1 MVSLPYTQILRRVV
15 GSEYPKTFLMPSRAV
30 GETLPPE
37 VLEAYEAHEQL
48 KAQQAEL
55 MARTEAEAEAK
66 AMGKAAPG
74 QKNSEGLTVSVLT
87 VDTAGSPA
95 HTPCTLF
102 HLVLQGKP
110 MLLAA
115 ACSPAWWRS
124 SWVKGCGILYQP

>member
-1 MVSLPYTQILRRVV
+1 MVSLPYTQILRRAV

-37 VLEAYEAHEQL
+37 VLEDYEAHEQL

-55 MARTEAEAEAK
+55 MARTEAEAK

-95 HTPCTLF
+95 HTP
-102 HLVLQGKP
+102 
-110 MLLAA
+110 
-115 ACSPAWWRS
+115 
-124 SWVKGCGILYQP
+124 

>member
-1 MVSLPYTQILRRVV
+1 MLLGGREEGENGFVESVCVMKGEKGNLAYGFSSVHTQILRRAV

-37 VLEAYEAHEQL
+37 VLEDYEAHEQL

-95 HTPCTLF
+95 RTP
-102 HLVLQGKP
+102 
-110 MLLAA
+110 
-115 ACSPAWWRS
+115 
-124 SWVKGCGILYQP
+124 